1 MKMQVITEYIITYI
15 ISSVY
20 YIFSIY
26 WGIIRTNSEVLD
38 ALMAGWP
45 EMKME
50 KWTITLSEILQF

>member
-1 MKMQVITEYIITYI
+1 MQVITEYIITYI

-26 WGIIRTNSEVLD
+26 WGIIRTNSEVLE
-38 ALMAGWP
+38 ALMVGWP

-50 KWTITLSEILQF
+50 KRTITLSEILQF